1 MRLALAVV
9 VWEFRRMND
18 LIHSRRGFLG
28 SALAA
33 SALAAAPKS
42 LLGANGD
49 VSLKGRVFKTLK
61 IGMIRV
67 KGSLTE
73 KFKAAKEAG
82 FEGVELNAPGI
93 NVAEAK
99 KAIQESGLP
108 VDGSVNSG
116 HWGVRHTDPDP
127 EVRKKALTALKDGLR
142 QTREVGGHSLLLVVG
157 HGKDGSEDEVWKR
170 SVENISKAVPL
181 AAELGVS
188 IAIENVWN
196 HFCYDHGG
204 YSDQTADKLKRYV
217 DEFRSPWVGMQY
229 DLGNHWK
236 YGETGDWVRA
246 LGRRVVKL
254 DIKGFSRGEN
264 KFTKIGEGDVNWADI
279 RRALKEI
286 NFYGW
291 CAAEVGGG
299 DVERLKEVAAN
310 MDKALGLA

>member
-9 VWEFRRMND
+9 VWEFRRMNN

-33 SALAAAPKS
+33 SALAVAPKS

-170 SVENISKAVPL
+170 SVENIFKAVPL

>member
-108 VDGSVNSG
+108 VDGSVAETEG
-116 HWGVRHTDPDP
+116 
-127 EVRKKALTALKDGLR
+127 EKK
-142 QTREVGGHSLLLVVG
+142 
-157 HGKDGSEDEVWKR
+157 
-170 SVENISKAVPL
+170 I
-181 AAELGVS
+181 
-188 IAIENVWN
+188 
-196 HFCYDHGG
+196 
-204 YSDQTADKLKRYV
+204 
-217 DEFRSPWVGMQY
+217 
-229 DLGNHWK
+229 
-236 YGETGDWVRA
+236 
-246 LGRRVVKL
+246 
-254 DIKGFSRGEN
+254 
-264 KFTKIGEGDVNWADI
+264 
-279 RRALKEI
+279 
-286 NFYGW
+286 
-291 CAAEVGGG
+291 
-299 DVERLKEVAAN
+299 
-310 MDKALGLA
+310 

>member
-33 SALAAAPKS
+33 SALAVAPKS

-116 HWGVRHTDPDP
+116 PGACGIRIRI

-142 QTREVGGHSLLLVVG
+142 QTREVGGHSLLLVV
-157 HGKDGSEDEVWKR
+157 HGRMVRRTKSGSARWRTFSRPCRWLPNSVSALPERLESLLLRSWRLLRSDGGQAS
-170 SVENISKAVPL
+170 
-181 AAELGVS
+181 AA
-188 IAIENVWN
+188 
-196 HFCYDHGG
+196 
-204 YSDQTADKLKRYV
+204 
-217 DEFRSPWVGMQY
+217 DEFRSPWVGM
-229 DLGNHWK
+229 
-236 YGETGDWVRA
+236 V
-246 LGRRVVKL
+246 
-254 DIKGFSRGEN
+254 
-264 KFTKIGEGDVNWADI
+264 
-279 RRALKEI
+279 
-286 NFYGW
+286 
-291 CAAEVGGG
+291 
-299 DVERLKEVAAN
+299 
-310 MDKALGLA
+310 